1 MPILTPE
8 QFRAKYCKNDK
19 PKNSWSKLD
28 FIPLFNGARWGDCDE
43 MPSVNELA
51 KPRII
56 SFIIEISEPIVKPK
70 TLTWVVVENVLEEG
84 EIDESDNESDIEVK
98 ITKTQIEFSI
108 DDDERPPPIW
118 RPAEHGYCLFCE
130 YQIHSNPP
138 PHFTTE
144 QRKHCCGWCQT
155 SLGRGHGPH
164 CQRCP

>member
-8 QFRAKYCKNDK
+8 QFRTKYCKNNK
-19 PKNSWSKLD
+19 PTKSWSNQD
-28 FIPLFNGARWGDCDE
+28 FIPLCNGARWGDCDD
-43 MPSVNELA
+43 MPCVNELV
-51 KPRII
+51 KPRTI
-56 SFIIEISEPIVKPK
+56 SFIIETEIKKPNYRA
-70 TLTWVVVENVLEEG
+70 NVLEEG
-84 EIDESDNESDIEVK
+84 EVDESENESDNEVVK
-98 ITKTQIEFSI
+98 VETKTQIEFSI

-138 PHFTTE
+138 PHFTSE